1 MRKNAMEK
9 HWIGNK
15 LCIIKTKMKTKNSGL
30 KKEAETSLL
39 SFLNF

>member
-15 LCIIKTKMKTKNSGL
+15 LCIRKTKMKTKNSGL
-30 KKEAETSLL
+30 KKEAAAAYFS
-39 SFLNF
+39 